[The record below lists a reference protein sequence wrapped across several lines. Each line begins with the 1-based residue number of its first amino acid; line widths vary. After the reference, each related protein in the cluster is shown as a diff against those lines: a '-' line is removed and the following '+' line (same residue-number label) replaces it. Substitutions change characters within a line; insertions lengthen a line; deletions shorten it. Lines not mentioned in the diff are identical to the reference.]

1 MPDRIDNNNLKKKT
15 LMEKLTNYFGQNI
28 KDKKIVITG
37 GTTGIGKAIADVLV
51 SLGGRV
57 LIFGRDRE
65 DFEKA
70 VADIKKQFPDSELY
84 GTPAD
89 VTKKEDIDKILSI
102 ADTKLGGIDIL
113 INNAAVAAP
122 GLTGETYEDYK
133 YAIDTNIT
141 GYLAFAQAA
150 AARMKKHKSGH
161 IINIGSMSAESRTPE
176 STIYVAT
183 KTAIRGFSTSLR
195 KELNPLGIKVSLI
208 EPGAVT
214 SDMQTDPKKVQ
225 HEKVEKLEMLE
236 AYDIAMSTLFC
247 LSQPKRCDIVTMQI
261 RPHLQII

>member
-1 MPDRIDNNNLKKKT
+1 
-15 LMEKLTNYFGQNI
+15 MEQLTNYFGQNI
-28 KDKKIVITG
+28 KDKRIVVTG

-57 LIFGRDRE
+57 LIFGRDHE
-65 DFEKA
+65 DFKNA
-70 VADIKKQFPDSELY
+70 VADIKKQFPGSEVY

-89 VTKKEDIDKILSI
+89 VTKKEDIDKILEIVDSE
-102 ADTKLGGIDIL
+102 LGGIDIL
-113 INNAAVAAP
+113 INNAALSAP
-122 GLTGETYEDYK
+122 GITQETYEDYK
-133 YAIDTNIT
+133 YIIDTNIT
-141 GYLAFAQAA
+141 GYLAFAQEAA
-150 AARMKKHKSGH
+150 SRMKEQKSGH
-161 IINIGSMSAESRTPE
+161 IINIGSMSAESRNPE

-214 SDMQTDPKKVQ
+214 SDMQPDPKEVQ
-225 HEKVEKLEMLE
+225 YEKVGKMEMLE
-236 AYDIAMSTLFC
+236 AYDIAMSALFC
-247 LSQPKRCDIVTMQI
+247 LSQPKRCDIISMQI

>member
-1 MPDRIDNNNLKKKT
+1 
-15 LMEKLTNYFGQNI
+15 MEQLTNYFGQNI
-28 KDKKIVITG
+28 KDKRIVVTG

-57 LIFGRDRE
+57 LIFGRDHE
-65 DFEKA
+65 DFKNA
-70 VADIKKQFPDSELY
+70 VADIKRQFPGSEVY

-89 VTKKEDIDKILSI
+89 VTKKEDIDKIFEI
-102 ADTKLGGIDIL
+102 VDTELGGIDIL
-113 INNAAVAAP
+113 INNAALSAP
-122 GLTGETYEDYK
+122 GITQETYEDYK
-133 YAIDTNIT
+133 YVIDTNIT
-141 GYLAFAQAA
+141 GYLAFAQEAA
-150 AARMKKHKSGH
+150 SRMKEQKSGH
-161 IINIGSMSAESRTPE
+161 IINIGSMSAESRNPE

-214 SDMQTDPKKVQ
+214 SDMQPDPKEVQ
-225 HEKVEKLEMLE
+225 HEKVDKMEMLE

-247 LSQPKRCDIVTMQI
+247 LSQPKRCDIVSMQI

>member
-1 MPDRIDNNNLKKKT
+1 
-15 LMEKLTNYFGQNI
+15 MEKLTNYFGQNI
-28 KDKKIVITG
+28 NGRRIVITG

-57 LIFGRDRE
+57 LIFGRDQE
-65 DFEKA
+65 DFDNA
-70 VADIKKQFPDSELY
+70 VADIKQQFPGSEVY

-89 VTKKEDIDKILSI
+89 VTKKEDIDKIFDI
-102 ADTKLGGIDIL
+102 VDNELGGIDIL
-113 INNAAVAAP
+113 INNAALAAP
-122 GLTGETYEDYK
+122 GLTKETYEDYK
-133 YAIDTNIT
+133 YVIDTNIT
-141 GYLAFAQAA
+141 GYLAFAQQAA
-150 AARMKKHKSGH
+150 SRMKEQKSGH
-161 IINIGSMSAESRTPE
+161 IINIGSMSAESRTAE

-195 KELNPLGIKVSLI
+195 KELNPLGIKVALI

-214 SDMQTDPKKVQ
+214 SDMQTDPKKIQ

-247 LSQPKRCDIVTMQI
+247 LSQPRRCDIVTMQI

>member
-1 MPDRIDNNNLKKKT
+1 
-15 LMEKLTNYFGQNI
+15 MEQLTNYFGQNI
-28 KDKKIVITG
+28 KDKRIVVTG

-57 LIFGRDRE
+57 LIFGRDHE
-65 DFEKA
+65 DFKNA
-70 VADIKKQFPDSELY
+70 VADIKKQFPGSEVY

-89 VTKKEDIDKILSI
+89 VTKKEDIDKILEIVDSE
-102 ADTKLGGIDIL
+102 LGGIDIL
-113 INNAAVAAP
+113 INNAALSAP
-122 GLTGETYEDYK
+122 GITQQTYDDFK
-133 YAIDTNIT
+133 YIIDTNIT
-141 GYLAFAQAA
+141 GYLAFAQEAA
-150 AARMKKHKSGH
+150 SRMKEQKSGH
-161 IINIGSMSAESRTPE
+161 IINIGSMSAESRNPE

-183 KTAIRGFSTSLR
+183 KTAIRGFSTSMR

-214 SDMQTDPKKVQ
+214 SDMQTDPKEVQ
-225 HEKVEKLEMLE
+225 HKKVDKMEMLE

-247 LSQPKRCDIVTMQI
+247 LSQPKRCDIVSMQI

>member
-1 MPDRIDNNNLKKKT
+1 
-15 LMEKLTNYFGQNI
+15 MEKLANYFGQNI
-28 KDKKIVITG
+28 KDKRIVITG

-57 LIFGRDRE
+57 LIFGRDPE
-65 DFEKA
+65 DFKNA
-70 VADIKKQFPDSELY
+70 VADIKQQFPESEVY

-89 VTKKEDIDKILSI
+89 VTKKEDIDKILEI
-102 ADTKLGGIDIL
+102 ADTELGGIDIL
-113 INNAAVAAP
+113 INNAALSAS
-122 GLTGETYEDYK
+122 GITGETYENYK
-133 YAIDTNIT
+133 YVIDTNIT
-141 GYLAFAQAA
+141 GYLAFAQEA
-150 AARMKKHKSGH
+150 AARMKEQKSGH

-214 SDMQTDPKKVQ
+214 SDMQPGSKEEHK
-225 HEKVEKLEMLE
+225 EKIDKMEMLE
-236 AYDIAMSTLFC
+236 AYDIAMSALFC
-247 LSQPKRCDIVTMQI
+247 LSQPKRCDIVSMQV
-261 RPHLQII
+261 RPHLQMI

>member
-1 MPDRIDNNNLKKKT
+1 
-15 LMEKLTNYFGQNI
+15 MEKLTNYFGQNI
-28 KDKKIVITG
+28 KGKKIVITG

-51 SLGGRV
+51 SLGGEV
-57 LIFGRDRE
+57 LIFGRDE
-65 DFEKA
+65 KDFENA
-70 VADIKKQFPDSELY
+70 VADIKKQFPDSKVY

-89 VTKKEDIDKILSI
+89 VTKKEDIDKIFEI
-102 ADTKLGGIDIL
+102 VDTELGGIDIL
-113 INNAAVAAP
+113 INNAALGAP
-122 GLTGETYEDYK
+122 GITKETYEDYK
-133 YAIDTNIT
+133 YIIDTNIT
-141 GYLAFAQAA
+141 GYLAFCEEAVI
-150 AARMKKHKSGH
+150 RMKTKKSGH
-161 IINIGSMSAESRTPE
+161 IVNIGSMSAESKEPT

-183 KTAIRGFSTSLR
+183 KSAIRGFSTSLR

-214 SDMQTDPKKVQ
+214 SDMQPGSKEEHQ
-225 HEKVEKLEMLE
+225 EKIEKMEMLE

>member
-1 MPDRIDNNNLKKKT
+1 
-15 LMEKLTNYFGQNI
+15 MEKLTDYFGQNI

-57 LIFGRDRE
+57 LIFGRDE
-65 DFEKA
+65 KDFKNA
-70 VADIKKQFPDSELY
+70 VADIQKQFPGSEVY

-89 VTKKEDIDKILSI
+89 VTKKEDIQKILEI
-102 ADTKLGGIDIL
+102 ADNELGGIDIL
-113 INNAAVAAP
+113 INNAALGAP
-122 GLTGETYEDYK
+122 GITNESYDDYK
-133 YAIDTNIT
+133 YIIDTNIT
-141 GYLAFAQAA
+141 GYLAFAQEAVS
-150 AARMKKHKSGH
+150 RMKQQKSGH
-161 IINIGSMSAESRTPE
+161 IINIGSMSAESKE
-176 STIYVAT
+176 AKSTIYVAT
-183 KTAIRGFSTSLR
+183 KSAIRGFSTSLR

-214 SDMQTDPKKVQ
+214 SDMQPGTNAEQ
-225 HEKVEKLEMLE
+225 EEKIEKMEMLE

-261 RPHLQII
+261 RPHLQLI

>member
-1 MPDRIDNNNLKKKT
+1 
-15 LMEKLTNYFGQNI
+15 MEKLANYFGQNI
-28 KDKKIVITG
+28 KDKRIVITG

-57 LIFGRDRE
+57 LIFGRDPE
-65 DFEKA
+65 DFKNA
-70 VADIKKQFPDSELY
+70 VADIKQQFPESEVY

-89 VTKKEDIDKILSI
+89 VTKKEYIDKILEI
-102 ADTKLGGIDIL
+102 ADTELGGIDIL
-113 INNAAVAAP
+113 INNAALSAS
-122 GLTGETYEDYK
+122 GITGETYENYK
-133 YAIDTNIT
+133 YVIDTNIT
-141 GYLAFAQAA
+141 GYLAFAQEA
-150 AARMKKHKSGH
+150 AARMKEQKSGH

-214 SDMQTDPKKVQ
+214 SDMQPGSKEEHK
-225 HEKVEKLEMLE
+225 EKIDKMEMLE
-236 AYDIAMSTLFC
+236 AYDIAMSALFC
-247 LSQPKRCDIVTMQI
+247 LSQPKRCDIVSMQV
-261 RPHLQII
+261 RPHLQMI

>member
-1 MPDRIDNNNLKKKT
+1 
-15 LMEKLTNYFGQNI
+15 MEQLTNYFGQNI
-28 KDKKIVITG
+28 KDKRIVVTG

-57 LIFGRDRE
+57 LIFGRDHE
-65 DFEKA
+65 DFKNA
-70 VADIKKQFPDSELY
+70 VADIKKQFPDSEVY

-89 VTKKEDIDKILSI
+89 VTKKEDVEKIFEI
-102 ADTKLGGIDIL
+102 VDTELGGIDIL
-113 INNAAVAAP
+113 INNAALAAS
-122 GLTGETYEDYK
+122 GITQESYDEYK
-133 YAIDTNIT
+133 YIIDTNIT
-141 GYLAFAQAA
+141 GYLAFCDKAA
-150 AARMKKHKSGH
+150 SRMKEQKSGH
-161 IINIGSMSAESRTPE
+161 IINIGSMSAESLNPE

-183 KTAIRGFSTSLR
+183 KSAIRGFSTSLR

-214 SDMQTDPKKVQ
+214 SDMQTDPKEVQ
-225 HEKVEKLEMLE
+225 HEKVEKMEMLE

-247 LSQPKRCDIVTMQI
+247 LSQPKRCDIVSMQI